1 MFKQMFFKLFTACA
15 AMFLVA
21 ACQTPVPEMDEV
33 EGTGTGIRAL
43 PFSLTVRTDATKVS
57 YADGST
63 YQFKTGDKLQ
73 VKGVDRTD
81 IEGVL
86 EQQSGNVWSGILSY
100 DAAQGKPTSDTQ
112 LAVTLIHADNA
123 DASTYASAIVGTA
136 PEGSSLLREA
146 VEHYSLFTADVTL
159 SAQEA
164 VLHQQAT
171 FLDVTVTFDFDGSH
185 TVGAG
190 QALVDLTTSLGKK
203 TERTDLVPDTDHPD
217 DFRVHFMAVIPGG
230 QTTGDFSLTVGDR
243 AIEFSNNTSVLAANK
258 KYTVTRSIEFR
269 PQLGDPFWSDGTYG
283 RLCPADPNTTIVGI
297 IVYVNRDDSA
307 IANAITEK
315 AAGFGHGLVM
325 ALHNAKNSNAEIY
338 MPWDAKGETKCTEG
352 SFVTKPSHTLQS
364 ANMSGYSN
372 TTHIIATLTAGA
384 ESAASVAKG
393 YSETAPANTT
403 DWFLPT
409 IGQWMYTISTDGF
422 GGVDPASEWFTV
434 HSGDKSNWLTSGN
447 ITGDLVYVKKCDET
461 KTNLMIKALNDRLE
475 LLKNDFSNYHVF
487 YDAFGD
493 PSGTNNISDNYWTSS
508 EYAKDKAIRMN
519 LGTVEPYDGDYY
531 STLKARC
538 INKTEIVAYTLK
550 GIDYKM
556 KVRPFLAF

>member
-1 MFKQMFFKLFTACA
+1 MFFRLFTACA

-100 DAAQGKPTSDTQ
+100 DAAQGGPTSDTQ

-203 TERTDLVPDTDHPD
+203 TERTDLIPDSENPD
-217 DFRVHFMAVIPGG
+217 DFYAHFMAVIPGG

-243 AIEFSNNTSVLAANK
+243 AIEFTNNTSVLAANK
-258 KYTVTRSIEFR
+258 KYTVTRSIEYR

-283 RLCPADPNTTIVGI
+283 RLCPADPHATIVGI
-297 IVYVNRDDSA
+297 IVYVNRDNSA

-315 AAGFGHGLVM
+315 TAGFGHGLVM
-325 ALHNAKNSNAEIY
+325 ALKNVVVEGNPETEKWRVQWSGQAGKIQCT
-338 MPWDAKGETKCTEG
+338 DA
-352 SFVTKPSHTLQS
+352 FVTTPDATISVDNLSGLNNTNKIITKLG
-364 ANMSGYSN
+364 AN
-372 TTHIIATLTAGA
+372 AV
-384 ESAASVAKG
+384 SAASRAKAYNVPVSSDYTSG
-393 YSETAPANTT
+393 
-403 DWFLPT
+403 WFLPS

-422 GGVDPASEWFTV
+422 GGADPASQWLN
-434 HSGDKSNWLTSGN
+434 GNLKNWLTQGGIGN
-447 ITGDLVYVKKCDET
+447 LIYVKECEGTMNELIRD
-461 KTNLMIKALNDRLE
+461 LNNRLS
-475 LLKNDFSNYHVF
+475 LLANDFSDKDLT
-487 YDAFGD
+487 YDSFGD
-493 PSGTNNISDNYWTSS
+493 PNAEQNVSDNYWTSS
-508 EYAKDKAIRMN
+508 ELKADEAIRMN
-519 LGTVEPYDGDYY
+519 LGTVDKKNNKYY
-531 STLKARC
+531 SSIKVAGVQ
-538 INKTEIVAYTLK
+538 KTYQYYSFQSVNYSL
-550 GIDYKM
+550 